1 MTDLTARAR
10 ELAGLMQQYY
20 QTDGIHQTRIPRL
33 SVIRAS
39 SPTEP
44 VHAVHQPA
52 VCIVVQGA
60 KKVML
65 GEQIFNYDS
74 ARYLVI
80 SVDAPI
86 SGQITQASPD
96 EPYLCLRLNLD
107 LKILGELL
115 LDMPAPSK
123 QHNST
128 VYRGVGISQAS
139 PRLLDAAIRLFSL
152 QEKPGDINILAPLAE
167 KEIIYWLM
175 KGEQGMVLQQL
186 SNADSRLS
194 QISKALQHIKS
205 SFKQPF
211 NMDELLAL
219 CSMSSASFFQHFKAV
234 TNMTPLQYQKQLRLQ
249 EARRLMVLSERDITS
264 AGYEVGYE
272 SQSQFNREYHR
283 QFGLPPS
290 KDLERLK
297 LQTPFEQLLL

>member
-1 MTDLTARAR
+1 MTDFTERAS
-10 ELAGLMQQYY
+10 ELVRLMQKHYAA
-20 QTDGIHQTRIPRL
+20 DGIHQTLIPRL
-33 SVIRAS
+33 SVIRSS

-65 GEQIFNYDS
+65 GEQIFNYDV

-96 EPYLCLRLNLD
+96 EPYLCLRLDLD

-115 LDMPAPSK
+115 LDMPAPPK

-152 QEKPGDINILAPLAE
+152 LDKPDGIAILAPLAE
-167 KEIIYWLM
+167 KEIMYWLV
-175 KGEQGMVLQQL
+175 KGEQGAALQQL

-194 QISKALQHIKS
+194 QISKAIQHIKTT
-205 SFKQPF
+205 FKQPF
-211 NMDELLAL
+211 NIDELLTL
-219 CSMSSASFFQHFKAV
+219 CCMSSASFFQHFKAV

-283 QFGLPPS
+283 LFGRSPTEDISEIREL
-290 KDLERLK
+290 
-297 LQTPFEQLLL
+297 T